1 MLFIV
6 VDPPHPACVRE
17 ESLIRKC
24 RFEFGRT
31 GGPGGQHR
39 NRVDTAVTIIHEPTG
54 VKASGTERRKQFDN
68 RRTAIRR
75 LRLRLAVE
83 VRVRLHPYEYHPSE
97 LWEDRRQ
104 GTKLPVNPKNADY
117 PALLAEGLD
126 MIVSRE
132 FDVAGAAGVLGIS
145 MSQLARLVRHD
156 KRAFGIV
163 NEKRAECGLQPL
175 R

>member
-6 VDPPHPACVRE
+6 VDQPHPACVRE
-17 ESLIRKC
+17 ESLLRKC

-39 NRVDTAVTIIHEPTG
+39 NRVETAVTIIHEATG

-68 RRTAIRR
+68 RRMAIWR
-75 LRLRLAVE
+75 LRMRLAVD
-83 VRVRLHPYEYHPSE
+83 VRCRTNPRRHRPSE
-97 LWEDRRQ
+97 LWDTRRQ
-104 GTKLPVNPKNADY
+104 GTKLPVNPKNHDY
-117 PALLAEGLD
+117 PALLSEALD
-126 MIVSRE
+126 VIVARE

-145 MSQLARLVRHD
+145 MSQLARLIRHD

-163 NEKRAECGLQPL
+163 NEKRYERGLPPL